1 MSTKVDTVTV
11 DGLELLL
18 EQFQGSE
25 KLRALLSSYLGRIQD
40 LEDAA
45 WPILGERNIDNAT
58 GHRLDGLGQIFNLAR
73 GGRNDTN
80 YRLALKAE
88 MAIQRSTGVAEDL
101 LAIAEWLI
109 QMTPPDYELVEYFP
123 KSVYLRPVD
132 FFLAAQDPLFITS
145 SLKRSVSA
153 GTQMLF
159 VYSLHLDAYTFTLST
174 QASASDSST
183 TTGMAP
189 DDQSTGGHLANS
201 L

>member
-1 MSTKVDTVTV
+1 MSAKVDTVTA

-18 EQFQGSE
+18 EQFRGSE
-25 KLRALLSSYLGRIQD
+25 KLRALLSSYLDRIQD

-45 WPILGERNIDNAT
+45 WPIFAERSIDNAT
-58 GHRLDGLGQIFNLAR
+58 GHRLDGIGQIFKLAR
-73 GGRNDTN
+73 GGRNDAD
-80 YRLALKAE
+80 YRLALKGE

-101 LAIAEWLI
+101 LTIAEWLI

-123 KSVYLRPVD
+123 KSVYLRPVNHI
-132 FFLAAQDPLFITS
+132 LVQDPVFVTS

-153 GTQMLF
+153 ATQMLF
-159 VYSLHLDAYTFTLST
+159 VYSLYLDADTFTLST

-189 DDQSTGGHLANS
+189 DNQSTGGHFANS